1 MIYHTRRSCQ
11 FLIIILTILGINLF
25 ILFKF
30 LHFKLTEL
38 TINIQFKAL
47 KTCFLFLEVIVITPL
62 PEKNFRNVNFQS
74 INSVLLGSSP
84 LQFFQEIL
92 VPCLPPSPP
101 PCLHFW
107 KFCLSPL
114 FSLIPPQKYKK
125 KSFPG
130 VVVVVEVMVVVV
142 AVVVVMLVVVIPPF
156 IKGVGEDTMY
166 NLNWLTFA

>member
-92 VPCLPPSPP
+92 VPCLPPPLPLPPLLEILSPP
-101 PCLHFW
+101 
-107 KFCLSPL
+107 PL

-166 NLNWLTFA
+166 NLN

>member
-74 INSVLLGSSP
+74 INSVLLDSSP
-84 LQFFQEIL
+84 PQFFQEIL
-92 VPCLPPSPP
+92 VPCPPPPPPASTFGNFVSPP
-101 PCLHFW
+101 P
-107 KFCLSPL
+107 
-114 FSLIPPQKYKK
+114 
-125 KSFPG
+125 SFH
-130 VVVVVEVMVVVV
+130 
-142 AVVVVMLVVVIPPF
+142 
-156 IKGVGEDTMY
+156 
-166 NLNWLTFA
+166 

>member
-1 MIYHTRRSCQ
+1 M
-11 FLIIILTILGINLF
+11 
-25 ILFKF
+25 
-30 LHFKLTEL
+30 
-38 TINIQFKAL
+38 
-47 KTCFLFLEVIVITPL
+47 IVITPL

-92 VPCLPPSPP
+92 VPCLPPASTFGNFVSP
-101 PCLHFW
+101 
-107 KFCLSPL
+107 PL

-166 NLNWLTFA
+166 NLN

>member
-47 KTCFLFLEVIVITPL
+47 KTCFLFLEMIVITPL

-74 INSVLLGSSP
+74 INSVLLDSSP

-92 VPCLPPSPP
+92 VPCLPPPP
-101 PCLHFW
+101 PPPPPSGTF
-107 KFCLSPL
+107 FPPPPL

-166 NLNWLTFA
+166 NLN

>member
-47 KTCFLFLEVIVITPL
+47 KTCFLFLEMIVITPL

-92 VPCLPPSPP
+92 VPCLPPPPPLPPLLEILSPP
-101 PCLHFW
+101 P
-107 KFCLSPL
+107 PL
-114 FSLIPPQKYKK
+114 FTDTTSKIQK
-125 KSFPG
+125 KSFPR

-166 NLNWLTFA
+166 NLN

>member
-47 KTCFLFLEVIVITPL
+47 KTCFLFLEMIVITPL

-92 VPCLPPSPP
+92 VPCPPPP

-107 KFCLSPL
+107 KFCPPPPL

-130 VVVVVEVMVVVV
+130 VVVVEVMVVVV

-166 NLNWLTFA
+166 NLN

>member
-92 VPCLPPSPP
+92 VPCLPLSPP

-125 KSFPG
+125 KKFSWSSSSSRGDGSGSGSGSGNISGSNSP
-130 VVVVVEVMVVVV
+130 
-142 AVVVVMLVVVIPPF
+142 LH
-156 IKGVGEDTMY
+156 KGVGRGHY
-166 NLNWLTFA
+166 V

>member
-92 VPCLPPSPP
+92 VPCLPPPP
-101 PCLHFW
+101 PASTFGN
-107 KFCLSPL
+107 FVSPPL

-125 KSFPG
+125 KSFPR

-166 NLNWLTFA
+166 NLN

>member
-92 VPCLPPSPP
+92 VPCLPPLPPLLEILSPP
-101 PCLHFW
+101 
-107 KFCLSPL
+107 PL

-125 KSFPG
+125 KSFPR

-166 NLNWLTFA
+166 NLN

>member
-92 VPCLPPSPP
+92 VPCLPPPPLPPLLEILSPP
-101 PCLHFW
+101 PL
-107 KFCLSPL
+107 
-114 FSLIPPQKYKK
+114 
-125 KSFPG
+125 
-130 VVVVVEVMVVVV
+130 
-142 AVVVVMLVVVIPPF
+142 PPF
-156 IKGVGEDTMY
+156 H
-166 NLNWLTFA
+166 

>member
-92 VPCLPPSPP
+92 VPCL
-101 PCLHFW
+101 HFW
-107 KFCLSPL
+107 KFCLPPPPLFTDTTSKIQKKKFSWSSSSSSSRGDGSGSGSGSGNVSGSNSPL
-114 FSLIPPQKYKK
+114 H
-125 KSFPG
+125 
-130 VVVVVEVMVVVV
+130 
-142 AVVVVMLVVVIPPF
+142 
-156 IKGVGEDTMY
+156 KGGGRGHYV
-166 NLNWLTFA
+166 

>member
-74 INSVLLGSSP
+74 INSVLLDSSP

-92 VPCLPPSPP
+92 VPCLPP

-107 KFCLSPL
+107 KFCLPPPL

-166 NLNWLTFA
+166 NLN

>member
-92 VPCLPPSPP
+92 VPCLPPPPPASTFGNFVSPP
-101 PCLHFW
+101 
-107 KFCLSPL
+107 PL

-166 NLNWLTFA
+166 NLN

>member
-47 KTCFLFLEVIVITPL
+47 KTCFLFLEMIVITPL

-92 VPCLPPSPP
+92 VPCLPPPP
-101 PCLHFW
+101 PPASPFGN
-107 KFCLSPL
+107 FVSPPL

-166 NLNWLTFA
+166 NLN

>member
-92 VPCLPPSPP
+92 VPCLPPPLPPLLEILSPP
-101 PCLHFW
+101 P
-107 KFCLSPL
+107 PL
-114 FSLIPPQKYKK
+114 FTDTTSKIQKK
-125 KSFPG
+125 KFS
-130 VVVVVEVMVVVV
+130 
-142 AVVVVMLVVVIPPF
+142 
-156 IKGVGEDTMY
+156 
-166 NLNWLTFA
+166 

>member
-47 KTCFLFLEVIVITPL
+47 KTCFLFLEMIVITPL

-84 LQFFQEIL
+84 LQFFKEIL
-92 VPCLPPSPP
+92 GPCLPPPPLPPLLEILSPP
-101 PCLHFW
+101 PPLFTDTTSKIQKK
-107 KFCLSPL
+107 KFSWSSSSSRGDGSGSGSGSGNVSGSNSPL
-114 FSLIPPQKYKK
+114 H
-125 KSFPG
+125 
-130 VVVVVEVMVVVV
+130 
-142 AVVVVMLVVVIPPF
+142 
-156 IKGVGEDTMY
+156 KGGGRGHYV
-166 NLNWLTFA
+166 

>member
-47 KTCFLFLEVIVITPL
+47 KTCFLFLEMIVITPL

-92 VPCLPPSPP
+92 VPCLPPPP
-101 PCLHFW
+101 PPASTFGN
-107 KFCLSPL
+107 FVSPPL

-166 NLNWLTFA
+166 NLN

>member
-92 VPCLPPSPP
+92 VPCLPPPPLPPLLEILSPP
-101 PCLHFW
+101 
-107 KFCLSPL
+107 PL

-125 KSFPG
+125 KSFPR

>member
-92 VPCLPPSPP
+92 VPCPPPPPASTFGNFVSPP
-101 PCLHFW
+101 PLFTDTTSKIQKK
-107 KFCLSPL
+107 KFSWSSSSSRGDGSGSGSGSGNVSGSNSPL
-114 FSLIPPQKYKK
+114 H
-125 KSFPG
+125 
-130 VVVVVEVMVVVV
+130 
-142 AVVVVMLVVVIPPF
+142 
-156 IKGVGEDTMY
+156 KGGGRGHYV
-166 NLNWLTFA
+166 

>member
-47 KTCFLFLEVIVITPL
+47 KTCFLFLEMIVITPL

-92 VPCLPPSPP
+92 VPCLPPPRPPPPPLLEILSPP
-101 PCLHFW
+101 
-107 KFCLSPL
+107 PL

-125 KSFPG
+125 KKFSWSSSSSRGDGSGSGSGSGNVSGSNSP
-130 VVVVVEVMVVVV
+130 
-142 AVVVVMLVVVIPPF
+142 LH
-156 IKGVGEDTMY
+156 KGGGRGHYV
-166 NLNWLTFA
+166 

>member
-74 INSVLLGSSP
+74 INSVLLDSSP

-92 VPCLPPSPP
+92 VPCLPPPP
-101 PCLHFW
+101 PPAATFGNFVPPPPLFTDTTSKIQKK
-107 KFCLSPL
+107 KFSWSSSSSRGDGSGSGSGSGNVSGSNSPL
-114 FSLIPPQKYKK
+114 HKWGGRGHY
-125 KSFPG
+125 
-130 VVVVVEVMVVVV
+130 V
-142 AVVVVMLVVVIPPF
+142 
-156 IKGVGEDTMY
+156 
-166 NLNWLTFA
+166 